1 MANESKKQCHFKD
14 LEGTCFGHDLKR
26 KYFYLND
33 SFCNL
38 NHGSFGTVPKTVA
51 ATQFNHFLEQESFP
65 DTWFRQTYYE
75 YINNTRTALANLVN
89 ANVDDLVLV
98 ENASSA
104 VNSIL
109 RSLGFKSGDKIL
121 RLSTA
126 YGMVINTLE
135 WMVQT
140 MGIEVVIVEVEF
152 PVIDSSQI
160 LNAVTAA
167 LDSNPDIKLCI
178 FSHISSM
185 PALIEPVQ
193 LLTSLAH
200 LKHSLVMIDGAHAPG
215 VIDID
220 LTSLNADFYLGNCH
234 KWLFA
239 PKGTAFLHVK
249 SALQTE
255 LSPEPTVISSS
266 GDFSFVGRYKYT
278 GTRDYTAFTSIPAG
292 LQFIT
297 QLGGFQSVRD
307 YSHTLAVQAAEFLA
321 AAWNT
326 SLLVPP
332 AMSGF
337 MVNVIL
343 PTSDPSAVTYVTNT
357 LNSTYNIYMVTG
369 SVPDSRLGLGI
380 GQPLLFTRL
389 SAQVYLEMA
398 DFTQLGVLVPSLL
411 NEYNNNLCK

>member
-1 MANESKKQCHFKD
+1 MILLLILFIFMFCGFHANQNQNCPFKD
-14 LEGTCFGHDLKR
+14 LEGTCYGHDLKK

-38 NHGSFGTVPKTVA
+38 NHGSFGTVPKPVA
-51 ATQFNHFLEQESFP
+51 AAQFNHFLEQEGFP

-75 YINNTRTALANLVN
+75 YIKESRTAIANLVN

-109 RSLGFKSGDKIL
+109 RSIGFNSGDKIL

-126 YGMVINTLE
+126 YGMVVNTLD

-140 MGIEVVIVEVEF
+140 IGIQVVVVEVDF

-160 LNAVTAA
+160 LLAVTAA

-185 PALIEPVQ
+185 PALIEPVHS
-193 LLTSLAH
+193 LTDLAH
-200 LKHSLVMIDGAHAPG
+200 IKNSLVMIDGAHAPG

-220 LTSLNADFYLGNCH
+220 LTNLKADFYLGNCH

-239 PKGTAFLHVK
+239 PKGTAFLHVNK
-249 SALQTE
+249 SLQTE
-255 LSPEPTVISSS
+255 LSPQPTVISSS
-266 GDFSFVGRYKYT
+266 GDFSFVGRFKYT
-278 GTRDYTAFTSIPAG
+278 GTRDYTALSSIPAG
-292 LQFIT
+292 LQFIA
-297 QLGGFQSVRD
+297 QLGGLQTVRD
-307 YSHTLAVQAAEFLA
+307 YTHSLAVEAAQFLA

-326 SLLVPP
+326 SLLV
-332 AMSGF
+332 SSHF
-337 MVNVIL
+337 FQQ
-343 PTSDPSAVTYVTNT
+343 T
-357 LNSTYNIYMVTG
+357 L
-369 SVPDSRLGLGI
+369 R
-380 GQPLLFTRL
+380 
-389 SAQVYLEMA
+389 
-398 DFTQLGVLVPSLL
+398 
-411 NEYNNNLCK
+411 